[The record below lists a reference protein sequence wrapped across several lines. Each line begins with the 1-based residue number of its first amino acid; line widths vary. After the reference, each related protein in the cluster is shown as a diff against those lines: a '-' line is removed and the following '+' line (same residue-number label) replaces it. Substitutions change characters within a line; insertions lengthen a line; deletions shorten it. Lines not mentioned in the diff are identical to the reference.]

1 MRMKFLWWPLH
12 PAAYA
17 AASGSWAINYI
28 WFSLFSAWIV
38 KLLLLKLGGLH
49 IYRKATPFFLGLILG
64 QFVVGS
70 IWPILGIIFHVP
82 TYGIW
87 P

>member
-1 MRMKFLWWPLH
+1 MKFLWWPFH

-28 WFSLFSAWIV
+28 WFSLFFAWIV
-38 KLLLLKLGGLH
+38 KLLLLKFGGLSAH
-49 IYRKATPFFLGLILG
+49 RKAIPFFLGLILG
-64 QFVVGS
+64 EFVVGS
-70 IWPILGIIFHVP
+70 LWTILGASLNIV
-82 TYGIW
+82 TYGIL